1 MVLKPQ
7 DDVITAEAAII
18 LLLFSATAA
27 SLLLVNK
34 LVMFYIPLPSFVSTL
49 QFVVTAIF
57 SYGWMLSGNAPV
69 ETWEWKKV
77 KAYLYYTGMFV
88 GSIYTNMKALQH
100 ANVETIIVF
109 RSCCPLVVAIIT
121 GRSQLCAARFP

>member
-1 MVLKPQ
+1 MVAKPQ
-7 DDVITAEAAII
+7 DDVITAEVSII

-57 SYGWMLSGNAPV
+57 S
-69 ETWEWKKV
+69 
-77 KAYLYYTGMFV
+77 
-88 GSIYTNMKALQH
+88 
-100 ANVETIIVF
+100 
-109 RSCCPLVVAIIT
+109 
-121 GRSQLCAARFP
+121 